1 MQDRRTRFIALTG
14 AAWAVLAAV
23 GVFTSAG
30 ETPEG
35 DSSPAKVVAYY
46 SSHSSEV
53 KLSAIFFAFAFLFFI
68 LFAGVLRAFLRR
80 NPANEPLATLALA
93 AAVGLA
99 VTAGIGGGIEVGI
112 AKNIHHLE
120 PAAAQAANLVQSELF
135 LPALIAGF
143 VFALCSGLAILR
155 GSQLPRWLGWVAIV
169 LAIAFI
175 IPPVVMVALLVL
187 FVWSLIV
194 SALMF
199 LRYDSGAGQ
208 PEPAP
213 ATG

>member
-1 MQDRRTRFIALTG
+1 MKDRRTRFIALTG
-14 AAWAVLAAV
+14 AAWAVLAVVA
-23 GVFTSAG
+23 VFTSGG

-46 SSHSSEV
+46 TSHSSEI
-53 KLSAIFFAFAFLFFI
+53 KLSGIFFAFAFLFFL
-68 LFAGVLRAFLRR
+68 LFAGVLRAFLLR
-80 NPANEPLATLALA
+80 NPANEPLATLAMA

-99 VTAGIGGGIEVGI
+99 ITAGIGGGVELGI

-120 PAAAQAANLVQSELF
+120 PAAAQAANLVESEVF

-143 VFALCSGLAILR
+143 VFALCNGLAILR

-175 IPPVVMVALLVL
+175 VPPIAIGALLLL

-194 SALMF
+194 SVLMF
-199 LRYDSGAGQ
+199 QRYDSDVV
-208 PEPAP
+208 EPAP
-213 ATG
+213 APAES